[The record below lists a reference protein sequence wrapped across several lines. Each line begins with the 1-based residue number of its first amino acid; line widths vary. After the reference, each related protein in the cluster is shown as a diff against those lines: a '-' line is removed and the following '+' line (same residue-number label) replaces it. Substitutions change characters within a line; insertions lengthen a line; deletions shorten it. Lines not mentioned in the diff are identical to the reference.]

1 MRCPFPGMDP
11 FLERSGVWEDF
22 HRSFLTYTRDAAL
35 AKLPPTYDARLDEY
49 FQLVNVAGGEPD
61 QRRYPDVAVTRTPGA
76 PAVAESA
83 GGTATLVEPIVLTH
97 KIAWD
102 EETAAWLEIHSTGEE
117 PELITVI
124 ELLSP
129 TNKTGDGYKKYVAR
143 REQFLSRSVSLVEID
158 LLLRGHRLRFD
169 SPLPEADYY
178 VYVTRGEKP
187 THTAVYPWRLT
198 ARLPTVPVPLR
209 APDPDLPLDM
219 ADLFA
224 TTFDRGRYE
233 RRLKYRSAEA
243 SGLQGDELDWAR
255 SVVAASPVQSVT

>member
-1 MRCPFPGMDP
+1 
-11 FLERSGVWEDF
+11 
-22 HRSFLTYTRDAAL
+22 
-35 AKLPPTYDARLDEY
+35 
-49 FQLVNVAGGEPD
+49 
-61 QRRYPDVAVTRTPGA
+61 
-76 PAVAESA
+76 
-83 GGTATLVEPIVLTH
+83 
-97 KIAWD
+97 
-102 EETAAWLEIHSTGEE
+102 
-117 PELITVI
+117 
-124 ELLSP
+124 
-129 TNKTGDGYKKYVAR
+129 
-143 REQFLSRSVSLVEID
+143 
-158 LLLRGHRLRFD
+158 LRFD

-255 SVVAASPVQSVT
+255 SVVAASPVQSVM